1 MSLLNITCPR
11 CGYSKSIEEQ
21 QIPAAANIQCPKCQH
36 SFTLA
41 PAAATPS
48 PPAAP
53 DAAPLLPPE
62 EASEPASAPPPES
75 ADAGK
80 SAPTPPTKF
89 CSTCGEKIHRRAE
102 ICPKCGVRVAA
113 PPQALSKLALLLITF
128 FLGGIGGHKFYQKK
142 YLLGTLYLLF
152 FWTYI
157 PTLAS
162 WVEFIIYACKS
173 EPELQ
178 EMFPETN
185 SGALVFVFI
194 AFIGIAII
202 GILAAIAI
210 PQFAAYR
217 NKARD
222 AAASSELKSCKTRAE
237 SYFADHN
244 TYPIAPGQLQCP
256 TSEGVALYYLSFGP
270 EEYQLVSFH
279 DQGQKAFLLNSG
291 DGGIEE
297 NPKEEIENEIKENYG
312 AAQLGGAFHFIV
324 DAPGKKDLAL

>member
-21 QIPAAANIQCPKCQH
+21 QIPAAANIQCPKCQN

-41 PAAATPS
+41 SAAATS
-48 PPAAP
+48 PPPEATA
-53 DAAPLLPPE
+53 AAPLPPHE
-62 EASEPASAPPPES
+62 EPSEPASVPPPES
-75 ADAGK
+75 DDAGK
-80 SAPTPPTKF
+80 SAPAPPTKF

-157 PTLAS
+157 PTLAAL
-162 WVEFIIYACKS
+162 VEFIIYACKS

-185 SGALVFVFI
+185 SGALVFVFA
-194 AFIGIAII
+194 AFFGIAII

-222 AAASSELKSCKTRAE
+222 ATASSDLKSCKTRAE
-237 SYFADHN
+237 SYFADNN

-270 EEYQLVSFH
+270 EGYQLVSFH
-279 DQGQKAFLLNSG
+279 NQGRKAFLNDSG
-291 DGGIEE
+291 ATEIKE
-297 NPKEEIENEIKENYG
+297 NPKAEIEDEIKENYG
-312 AAQLGGAFHFIV
+312 AAQLGGSFHFIV
-324 DAPGKKDLAL
+324 DAPDKKDVSL

>member
-21 QIPAAANIQCPKCQH
+21 QIPPAANIQCPKCQH
-36 SFTLA
+36 SFTLP

-48 PPAAP
+48 QPEATAA
-53 DAAPLLPPE
+53 ALLPPQE
-62 EASEPASAPPPES
+62 ETSEPASAPT
-75 ADAGK
+75 AGNDDAVK
-80 SAPTPPTKF
+80 SAPAPPTKF

-102 ICPKCGVRVAA
+102 ICPKCGVRVVA

-142 YLLGTLYLLF
+142 YLHGTLYLLF

-162 WVEFIIYACKS
+162 LVEFIIYACKS

-185 SGALVFVFI
+185 SNALVFVFI
-194 AFIGIAII
+194 AFIAIAII

-210 PQFAAYR
+210 PQFATYR
-217 NKARD
+217 EKAHN
-222 AAASSELKSCKTRAE
+222 AAASSDLKSCKTRAE
-237 SYFADHN
+237 SYFADN
-244 TYPIAPGQLQCP
+244 NAYPTEAGQLHCP
-256 TSEGVALYYLSFGP
+256 AAEGVALYYLSFGP
-270 EEYQLVSFH
+270 EGYQLVSFH
-279 DQGQKAFLLNSG
+279 KEGKKAFLNDSG
-291 DGGIEE
+291 AAGIEE
-297 NPKEEIENEIKENYG
+297 QPKAEIADEIRENYG
-312 AAQLGGAFHFIV
+312 DAQLGEAFHFIV
-324 DAPGKKDLAL
+324 DAPESKETGT